1 MLLALR
7 NAIVEA
13 DGRSLDVAELARRL
27 DTDRGVVLAALRH
40 GLERGWLTGL
50 ELSALPSGCETSRCV
65 SALARSSCR
74 RCPFAGGVERA

>member
-40 GLERGWLTGL
+40 GRERGWLTDF
-50 ELSALPSGCETSRCV
+50 ELGVLPAGCGTTGCSPSSSRSA
-65 SALARSSCR
+65 CR
-74 RCPFAGGVERA
+74 RCPLAGGVQRP